1 MNLDVAIT
9 TIGRHIARD
18 CDGCAECDA
27 ALTTLQS
34 NLNGPALRAARAAL
48 AGRPVAPT
56 TVATPK
62 AAAVALEDDSVP
74 EPPKLIDLVLASRR
88 N

>member
-9 TIGRHIARD
+9 TLGRHLARD

-34 NLNGPALRAARAAL
+34 NLNGPALRTARAAL
-48 AGRPVAPT
+48 AGRPAAPT
-56 TVATPK
+56 PVATPK
-62 AAAVALEDDSVP
+62 AAAVREDDGVP